1 MWSNCKKATRLVVPV
16 FAALAGA
23 LGCVG
28 GETDDAEVSTLPAPV
43 AALDTADGAHAR
55 FYQMETGDLV
65 MTVTGTVPV
74 GIEGKTPVEV
84 YERLAA
90 QPAPAV
96 LRDTQARIV
105 AARAARLPAVDRTDA
120 PVIDTRTGHDAN
132 LTGADFT
139 TNWCFP
145 SWATFDL
152 CMTYQ
157 TGDAEEQFNGV
168 NSIHSHLNVY
178 TGQARHELWYGRQPF
193 PSWSRI
199 DLDTP
204 TGSSYVSTFTDGTD
218 GSYKVKVLNAALA
231 QYHWSVHGTD

>member
-1 MWSNCKKATRLVVPV
+1 MSLGSVALV
-16 FAALAGA
+16 GA
-23 LGCVG
+23 LGCVDAQ
-28 GETDDAEVSTLPAPV
+28 TDEAEVRPLPPPV
-43 AALDTADGAHAR
+43 ATLDTADGAHAR
-55 FYQMETGDLV
+55 FYQLETGGLV
-65 MTVTGTVPV
+65 MTVTGTVPE

-84 YERLAA
+84 YEKLAA
-90 QPAPAV
+90 QPAPAA
-96 LRDTQARIV
+96 LRNLQARIV
-105 AARAARLPAVDRTDA
+105 EARAQRLPSVD
-120 PVIDTRTGHDAN
+120 PSDTRAIDVRGGNDTN

-145 SWATFDL
+145 SWATFNL

-178 TGQARHELWYGRQPF
+178 TGQTRHELWFGRLPF

-204 TGSSYVSTFTDGTD
+204 TGSSYVSTFTDAND
-218 GSYKVKVLNAALA
+218 GSYRVKVLNAALA